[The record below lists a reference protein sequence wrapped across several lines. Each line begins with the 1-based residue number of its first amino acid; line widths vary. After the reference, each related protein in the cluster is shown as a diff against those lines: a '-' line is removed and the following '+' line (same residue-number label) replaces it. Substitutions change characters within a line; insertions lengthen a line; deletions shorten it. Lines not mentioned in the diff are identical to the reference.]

1 MRHGLAA
8 LVVVAVG
15 AAPAAAAPAAADF
28 VVFIS
33 TGVGAGQLYADG
45 ATVDVGRLAFRAGA
59 LVDNDGGEEAT
70 ARFRFT
76 LPDGLRYGAD
86 GPDPSESCTAA
97 AVTTECG
104 TSLLIGTD
112 PSRRSQLWLWD
123 VAADRPGRYML
134 RAEIVQTS
142 VSDPVPANNAA
153 SITVVV
159 TESGGGGGS
168 LTMSAST
175 VRTTPAKPK
184 AGAAVSATVRVTAGG
199 APVRPTGV
207 ACAGSVGGGKLR
219 GAPRSGSGS
228 ATCVYLPPKSARGKV
243 LRGTISFTARS
254 TKFTRRFSTKLG

>member
-8 LVVVAVG
+8 LLVVVVF

-45 ATVDVGRLAFRAGA
+45 ATVDIGRLTFRAGA

-86 GPDPSESCTAA
+86 GPDPSESCTATA
-97 AVTTECG
+97 ATGECG
-104 TSLLIGTD
+104 TGLLIGTD
-112 PSRRSQLWLWD
+112 PSRRSALWLWD
-123 VAADRPGRYML
+123 VVADVPGRYVL

-159 TESGGGGGS
+159 TASGGGGAA
-168 LTMSAST
+168 TVSAST
-175 VRTTPAKPK
+175 IRTTPAKPK
-184 AGAAVSATVRVTAGG
+184 AGAAVSATVRVTAGS

-207 ACAGSVGGGKLR
+207 TCTGSVGGGKLR
-219 GAPRSGSGS
+219 ATPRSGSGT
-228 ATCVYLPPKSARGKV
+228 ATCVYRPPKSASGKT

-254 TKFTRRFSTKLG
+254 TKFTRRFATKLG